1 MARRATT
8 RKKKQPAK
16 FDRCVKKV
24 KARGGAKN
32 AYAVCTAAG
41 TRGNPVNYYERGYS
55 KGLSLGKTVRH
66 YSDEVLNNFA
76 HKWSAK
82 FGDQYDTAFREYRRG
97 LEHGI
102 DEQQTRRQVRA
113 PYAGRG
119 NPAAAS
125 AEVFEEFHGY
135 PPTEVVK
142 VTQEVHHHTH
152 LAAAGDLVGLEV
164 KPVDHGAVRRI
175 EGLGDAILAFNEAKN
190 QLFIRGGDQKMG
202 PKELAKFGITEEHEL
217 QTLGKL
223 VAIGYFANKTHLGS
237 EGGEAVYSHTFRTTN
252 ENGTHVTV
260 KIARYPDLIYRVLDE
275 QLEISGGSYEIRRE
289 GIDK

>member
-8 RKKKQPAK
+8 RKRKQPAK
-16 FDRCVKKV
+16 FDRCVRKV
-24 KARGGAKN
+24 RAKGGAKN

-41 TRGNPVNYYERGYS
+41 TRNLAGNLWTAATRDLAQSERSQMQADGYIVSKLKRVEGGRWGFRYSDPKGRSIPQFYTKTPKGKEREPSTPYYPGPRNPV
-55 KGLSLGKTVRH
+55 
-66 YSDEVLNNFA
+66 
-76 HKWSAK
+76 
-82 FGDQYDTAFREYRRG
+82 
-97 LEHGI
+97 
-102 DEQQTRRQVRA
+102 
-113 PYAGRG
+113 
-119 NPAAAS
+119 AAS

-202 PKELAKFGITEEHEL
+202 PKELAKFGIEDEHEL

>member
-8 RKKKQPAK
+8 RKKKQPSK
-16 FDRCVKKV
+16 FDRCVRKV
-24 KARGGAKN
+24 KAKGGAKN

-41 TRGNPVNYYERGYS
+41 TRNPTFYWTDDLTKPGDPFKARSVDAAREHVQKLADRTGKPLELFYD
-55 KGLSLGKTVRH
+55 KSLTKRNRVAR
-66 YSDEVLNNFA
+66 
-76 HKWSAK
+76 
-82 FGDQYDTAFREYRRG
+82 
-97 LEHGI
+97 I
-102 DEQQTRRQVRA
+102 
-113 PYAGRG
+113 
-119 NPAAAS
+119 NPASAS

-175 EGLGDAILAFNEAKN
+175 EGLGDAILAFSEKKN

-275 QLEISGGSYEIRRE
+275 QFEISGGSYEIRRE